1 MVYAVLALGRLAKVL
16 GEASPLGGSSV
27 AADFFL
33 FVVKTREVGGRERNK
48 RKLQHDCSQS
58 LAFFCRSN
66 RCFV

>member
-33 FVVKTREVGGRERNK
+33 FVVKTREVGGRGGRGSETSES
-48 RKLQHDCSQS
+48 CSMIAVS
-58 LAFFCRSN
+58 L
-66 RCFV
+66 